1 MRRILLLTA
10 LILPLAGLAQPQAPL
25 TREPDGEP
33 RKNQKIERLHAE
45 DDGATIDELRVGG
58 QTQAV
63 TVQPKAAVPAYEMQ
77 PSDMARTRPADS
89 RDGMAGRSQRVWNV
103 LGF

>member
-1 MRRILLLTA
+1 MSISGLLVRRLKIKPTA
-10 LILPLAGLAQPQAPL
+10 RAI
-25 TREPDGEP
+25 T
-33 RKNQKIERLHAE
+33 
-45 DDGATIDELRVGG
+45 
-58 QTQAV
+58 
-63 TVQPKAAVPAYEMQ
+63 KAAVPAYEMQ

>member
-1 MRRILLLTA
+1 MRRISLVIA
-10 LILPLAGLAQPQAPL
+10 VFLPLAALAQTAPL

-33 RKNQKIERLHAE
+33 RKNQKIERLHSE
-45 DDGATIDELRVGG
+45 DDGASIDELRVGG
-58 QTQAV
+58 QTQSV
-63 TVQPKAAVPAYEMQ
+63 TVKPKAAVPAYEIQ
-77 PSDMARTRPADS
+77 PNDMARTRPAES